1 MNNTRAAF
9 RSFASILPSC
19 LGAVP
24 RVFPDPRGM
33 RGRTLRAGALVVA
46 LAGVF
51 VLPAQAADLVS
62 NTGQTTEDSE
72 SVEVDNTESQGFRTG
87 DNTAGY
93 SLTAVKLSI
102 NTGFNATANLSSLR
116 VSLRAKGSGNHPAS
130 TDLATF
136 DNPSLTTLTTA
147 GVKTF
152 SLTSPYTLAADTD
165 YYIVVSVSA
174 VIGFNWRYTESTSE
188 DSGAAAGWSIHDDSV
203 WFDGSEWFRNDYVY
217 QIAVDATAITPP
229 AVRAPTPT
237 VRSCTHA
244 PGEEVWRATITV
256 GEATVS
262 GKTAVGYSGVSNF
275 FGSLSQATFRYR
287 SVTTFVRQI
296 TNFDGTLIFNLGR
309 RSGTVPDD
317 GLGLLG
323 LGTFTLQLGNT
334 CIAIANPGTETRFE
348 FTDHGLSWSS
358 GDRIP
363 VRLTRGYDWQR
374 SDQKRFSST
383 SAGTSGDE
391 PLSDGAAFAQ
401 GFRLHRSFGNSHGFM
416 LENVQIEYRDTDGDA
431 FSAEICEADSNYVPT
446 SECTDLIPPS
456 SFPAVSGAERPQVS
470 FRAPGGGIFLSHK
483 GRYAVKMIN
492 GGSAT
497 VTLGVAN
504 LGTGDPPRGFP
515 DFHRVQSIGDW
526 ELLDNQIVRMR
537 IHGSAP
543 PRHRSLTQL
552 LSALD
557 VSHDGRARRFDG
569 PLVGGAFHFKRYDYT
584 LTVPHGV
591 DTLTVTPTTSSPG
604 DGVAYLDGEGSA
616 ITDTDTGTDALD
628 AALEV
633 GLNVIKVQVVPHED
647 LAAARTVTV
656 GGHGHGSNTFLQGP
670 RARTYT
676 IQVRRTSG
684 PPTDTCSHIWCA
696 NLTWGQA
703 SRTGG
708 WTSQSVTH
716 GGGLAPTT
724 FTHDS
729 VNYRVFHLKYI
740 DYGGGTES
748 RSIAFEPALPT
759 GDYTLG
765 VDGHLF
771 QFTQTDTFGLSKTVN
786 IGGAARTRMSS
797 LELGDVVRVALASGH
812 VSGVNEEVT
821 LPDPLTVEVESKP
834 PRHNGADAFDVDIAF
849 GKTLSEDFSP
859 DTLQDHALD
868 ITGGGIVSVSR
879 IEETG
884 DLRNKR
890 WRVRIQPSGKDDV
903 VLTLNPGPACG
914 EANAVCTDA
923 DEKLPEAFIVTVGGP
938 VLEILNMGGPPEHD
952 GSSPFEVL
960 VQFSEDI
967 WNSWTHVKR
976 AVTAEGGTV
985 NWSKRKDQRSDLWR
999 LKVTPD
1005 NMGAVK
1011 LTFNTGGTC
1020 GDTHKSSVICTPDG
1034 RVLTESH
1041 SDSIEIDGPIA
1052 ITVADA
1058 EATEGT
1064 DANMVFTV
1072 KLSRWP
1078 VTELTV
1084 NYATANG
1091 TAIAGEDYT
1100 ETTGT
1105 LSFRVRE
1112 TSKTVSVPITD
1123 DSHND
1128 DGETFTLTLSEPSR
1142 GYLKDGT
1149 ATGTIR
1155 NTDPMPKAWI
1165 ARFGRTVGTQ
1175 AVDAVTGRLGGGGQ
1189 THVTLGGR
1197 SLPLGGKSS
1206 GLAGAGAERDSNMD
1220 ADMPD
1225 TDEGSILTQEETGG
1239 IDQASLM
1246 TQERP
1251 GEPEKGAGEIE
1262 KVVAEWLRDSVGE
1275 DERLVL
1281 PDLDTLM
1288 LGSSFN
1294 LSLGDRGAGPGSQ
1307 KEWSVWGRFARDSFE
1322 GTAEGLSLEGDVT
1335 TGFVGADVE
1344 TGSWLWGAALGI
1356 SDGEGPYRMAEN
1368 GSETET
1374 AAIEDE
1380 PPQWGSGRMESR
1392 LTAVYPYGRYAVTD
1406 RLDLWAMG
1414 GYGQGT
1420 MTVEPAGGSPLE
1432 TDLGMTLGAMG
1443 ARGNL
1448 REPPP
1453 EGGIAL
1459 ILRADA
1465 LWVRTESEALRSEGG
1480 FLSGAQADTSRMR
1493 LILEGERAY
1502 RLPDGGTITPALELG
1517 VRRDGGDAETG
1528 TGIETGARI
1537 TFKRQNLAVEGAVR
1551 TLLSHEDE
1559 EYGEWGASA
1568 SIRLEPGRD
1577 GRGLSFSVAP
1587 SWGAT
1592 GSAAERLWGL
1602 DDTRGLAPDGEFEAG
1617 RRIDARVGY
1626 GLPVFGGRF
1635 TGTPELSM
1643 GLSDGAREYRIGW
1656 RLSPVGG
1663 GIGPF
1668 ASFGIRMEAVREVP
1682 SRGESESR
1690 FGVVLEARF

>member
-1 MNNTRAAF
+1 MRISPFIALVLVAWAGTAWSQSNGDVRLSGGETASHGVVEIYHDQNSYSSGSRQRDIPSGWYALCDDWLDWQNANAACKAAGYSEGSL
-9 RSFASILPSC
+9 SFS
-19 LGAVP
+19 LGATTSTTNFLLDDVNCSGSETSLLDCPRYNNQQVGEHNCRVWDGVNPVPTLFIGDAREEDSPP
-24 RVFPDPRGM
+24 RVQPHARIGLY
-33 RGRTLRAGALVVA
+33 GNRTIPAEGVEVTCAGSPVIEAIETEVPA
-46 LAGVF
+46 DASWDAGDTLTLKVRF
-51 VLPAQAADLVS
+51 DRV
-62 NTGQTTEDSE
+62 
-72 SVEVDNTESQGFRTG
+72 VEVDITDGTPTLAVTVG
-87 DNTAGY
+87 TALVSTSYASG
-93 SLTAVKLSI
+93 
-102 NTGFNATANLSSLR
+102 SSSDTL
-116 VSLRAKGSGNHPAS
+116 VFS
-130 TDLATF
+130 T
-136 DNPSLTTLTTA
+136 
-147 GVKTF
+147 
-152 SLTSPYTLAADTD
+152 TLAAGTASSS
-165 YYIVVSVSA
+165 SVN
-174 VIGFNWRYTESTSE
+174 V
-188 DSGAAAGWSIHDDSV
+188 AANAL
-203 WFDGSEWFRNDYVY
+203 
-217 QIAVDATAITPP
+217 A
-229 AVRAPTPT
+229 
-237 VRSCTHA
+237 
-244 PGEEVWRATITV
+244 
-256 GEATVS
+256 
-262 GKTAVGYSGVSNF
+262 
-275 FGSLSQATFRYR
+275 L
-287 SVTTFVRQI
+287 
-296 TNFDGTLIFNLGR
+296 
-309 RSGTVPDD
+309 
-317 GLGLLG
+317 
-323 LGTFTLQLGNT
+323 
-334 CIAIANPGTETRFE
+334 
-348 FTDHGLSWSS
+348 
-358 GDRIP
+358 
-363 VRLTRGYDWQR
+363 
-374 SDQKRFSST
+374 
-383 SAGTSGDE
+383 
-391 PLSDGAAFAQ
+391 
-401 GFRLHRSFGNSHGFM
+401 
-416 LENVQIEYRDTDGDA
+416 
-431 FSAEICEADSNYVPT
+431 
-446 SECTDLIPPS
+446 
-456 SFPAVSGAERPQVS
+456 
-470 FRAPGGGIFLSHK
+470 
-483 GRYAVKMIN
+483 N
-492 GGSAT
+492 GGTIQNEQMQDA
-497 VTLGVAN
+497 V
-504 LGTGDPPRGFP
+504 
-515 DFHRVQSIGDW
+515 
-526 ELLDNQIVRMR
+526 
-537 IHGSAP
+537 
-543 PRHRSLTQL
+543 LT
-552 LSALD
+552 
-557 VSHDGRARRFDG
+557 H
-569 PLVGGAFHFKRYDYT
+569 
-584 LTVPHGV
+584 
-591 DTLTVTPTTSSPG
+591 
-604 DGVAYLDGEGSA
+604 VAYA
-616 ITDTDTGTDALD
+616 FT
-628 AALEV
+628 
-633 GLNVIKVQVVPHED
+633 
-647 LAAARTVTV
+647 
-656 GGHGHGSNTFLQGP
+656 SN
-670 RARTYT
+670 A
-676 IQVRRTSG
+676 
-684 PPTDTCSHIWCA
+684 
-696 NLTWGQA
+696 
-703 SRTGG
+703 
-708 WTSQSVTH
+708 
-716 GGGLAPTT
+716 
-724 FTHDS
+724 
-729 VNYRVFHLKYI
+729 
-740 DYGGGTES
+740 
-748 RSIAFEPALPT
+748 
-759 GDYTLG
+759 
-765 VDGHLF
+765 
-771 QFTQTDTFGLSKTVN
+771 
-786 IGGAARTRMSS
+786 
-797 LELGDVVRVALASGH
+797 
-812 VSGVNEEVT
+812 VNEEVT

-849 GKTLSEDFSP
+849 GKTLAEGFSYRS
-859 DTLQDHALD
+859 LKDHALS
-868 ITGGGIVSVSR
+868 ITGGEIQNVSR
-879 IEETG
+879 IDKTG
-884 DLRNKR
+884 DFRNKR
-890 WRVRIQPSGKDDV
+890 WRVKIKPSSKGDV
-903 VLTLNPGPACG
+903 VLTLAPGPACG

-1448 REPPP
+1448 KEPPP

-1480 FLSGAQADTSRMR
+1480 FLSGATADTSRMR

-1502 RLPDGGTITPALELG
+1502 RLANGGTLTPALELG

-1528 TGIETGARI
+1528 TGIETGARVS
-1537 TFKRQNLAVEGAVR
+1537 FKRQGLTIEGAVR

-1635 TGTPELSM
+1635 TGTPEFGL

-1668 ASFGIRMEAVREVP
+1668 GSFGIHMEAVRQLA

>member
-1 MNNTRAAF
+1 
-9 RSFASILPSC
+9 
-19 LGAVP
+19 
-24 RVFPDPRGM
+24 M

-51 VLPAQAADLVS
+51 AVPTYADAATLVS
-62 NTGQTTEDSE
+62 NTGQNTDGTYTLEDSGE
-72 SVEVDNTESQGFRTG
+72 FESQGFRTG
-87 DNTAGY
+87 SNTTGY

-102 NTGFNATANLSSLR
+102 GTGISTSDALLDLKVT
-116 VSLRAKGSGNHPAS
+116 LRAKGSGNHPAS

-136 DNPSLTTLTTA
+136 ISPSLSTLSTA

-152 SLTSPYTLAADTD
+152 DLFSTYDLKPNTD
-165 YYIVVSVSA
+165 YFIVVNVTGTGIDFPWDHTA
-174 VIGFNWRYTESTSE
+174 STSE
-188 DSGAAAGWSIHDDSV
+188 DSGRAPGWSIHDESNYIDTTSGD
-203 WFDGSEWFRNDYVY
+203 WSINGSIY
-217 QIAVDATAITPP
+217 QIEVEATAKDLNP
-229 AVRAPTPT
+229 AVR
-237 VRSCTHA
+237 SCVHA
-244 PGEEVWRATITV
+244 PGEEVWRATMSVGSTTSSGIT
-256 GEATVS
+256 ATGADQFVPYGSFSRGTFSYRGAEISVS
-262 GKTAVGYSGVSNF
+262 AISIRSDNNK
-275 FGSLSQATFRYR
+275 LTFL
-287 SVTTFVRQI
+287 V
-296 TNFDGTLIFNLGR
+296 GR

-323 LGTFTLQLGNT
+323 LGTFTLQMGNT
-334 CIAIANPGTETRFE
+334 CIAIANPGTELRFE
-348 FTDHGLSWSS
+348 FADHGLSWSN
-358 GDRIP
+358 GGRIP
-363 VRLTRGYDWQR
+363 VRLTKARDWQR
-374 SDQKRFSST
+374 
-383 SAGTSGDE
+383 GGDE
-391 PLSDGAAFAQ
+391 RFTTTSVSNTSNLQAGNGFFAQ
-401 GFRLHRSFGNSHGFM
+401 GFRLAGRNFNISAGFV
-416 LENVQIEYRDTDGDA
+416 LENVQIEYRDPDGDVFSAKICETDGDYNPG
-431 FSAEICEADSNYVPT
+431 DPLDP
-446 SECTDLIPPS
+446 ECTDLIPPS
-456 SFPAVSGAERPQVS
+456 SFPSVSGNERPLLS
-470 FRAPGGGIFLSHK
+470 FRAPSGGIFLTPR
-483 GRYAVKMIN
+483 GRYAVVLET
-492 GGSAT
+492 GAST
-497 VTLGVAN
+497 VVLGQSV
-504 LGTGDPPRGFP
+504 LDGIDSKDKRRLISGFA
-515 DFHRVQSIGDW
+515 DFYRFHQSDITWEKVNNRVF
-526 ELLDNQIVRMR
+526 RMR
-537 IHGSAP
+537 INGSEP

-569 PLVGGAFHFKRYDYT
+569 PLVGGAFHFKRFDYT

-604 DGVAYLDGEGSA
+604 DGVAYLDGEGNA
-616 ITDTDTGTDALD
+616 ITDADTSTDALD
-628 AALEV
+628 AALET

-676 IQVRRTSG
+676 IQVRRPSG

-708 WTSQSVTH
+708 WTSQSVIH

-724 FTHDS
+724 FTHNS
-729 VNYRVFHLKYI
+729 VDYRVFHLKYI

-748 RSIAFEPALPT
+748 RSIAFKPALPA

-765 VDGHLF
+765 VDGQVF
-771 QFTQTDTFGLSKTVN
+771 QFTQAESLGRLPQTVR
-786 IGGAARTRMSS
+786 IEGDAGTRMSS

-812 VSGVNEEVT
+812 VSGLNQEVT

-859 DTLQDHALD
+859 ETLQDHALD
-868 ITGGGIVSVSR
+868 ISGGGIVSVSR

-938 VLEILNMGGPPEHD
+938 VLKILNMGGPSEHD

-960 VQFSEDI
+960 VQFSEAI
-967 WNSWTHVKR
+967 WNSWTHVKQ

-985 NWSKRKDQRSDLWR
+985 NWSRRMDGRSDLWR

-1005 NMGAVK
+1005 EDDEDKGPVK

-1020 GDTHKSSVICTPDG
+1020 GDTPKSAVICTPDG

-1112 TSKTVSVPITD
+1112 TSKTVSVPITN

-1197 SLPLGGKSS
+1197 SLPLGKGSS

-1225 TDEGSILTQEETGG
+1225 TDERSILTQEETGG
-1239 IDQASLM
+1239 VDQASLLAP
-1246 TQERP
+1246 ERTAP
-1251 GEPEKGAGEIE
+1251 EGELEKEAGELE
-1262 KVVAEWLRDSVGE
+1262 QVVAEWLRSSMGE
-1275 DERLVL
+1275 DEELVL

-1294 LSLGDRGAGPGSQ
+1294 LSLGQGEAGSGSR
-1307 KEWSVWGRFARDSFE
+1307 KEWSAWGRFARDSFE
-1322 GTAEGLSLEGDVT
+1322 GTAEGLAVEGDVT
-1335 TGFVGADVE
+1335 TGFVGMDVE
-1344 TGSWLWGAALGI
+1344 SGSWLWGAALGI

-1368 GSETET
+1368 GSESAATEDDT
-1374 AAIEDE
+1374 
-1380 PPQWGSGRMESR
+1380 PQWGSGRMESR

-1414 GYGQGT
+1414 GYGEGT
-1420 MTVEPAGGSPLE
+1420 MSVEPAGGSALE
-1432 TDLGMTLGAMG
+1432 TDLGMTLGAVG

-1453 EGGIAL
+1453 GGGIAL

-1465 LWVRTESEALRSEGG
+1465 LWVRTESEALRSGSG

-1502 RLPDGGTITPALELG
+1502 RLTNGGTLTPALELG
-1517 VRRDGGDAETG
+1517 VRQDGGDAETG
-1528 TGIETGARI
+1528 TGMEAGARI
-1537 TFKRQNLAVEGAVR
+1537 SFKRQGLAVEGAVR

-1559 EYGEWGASA
+1559 KYGEWGASA
-1568 SIRLEPGRD
+1568 SIRLEPGKD

-1635 TGTPELSM
+1635 TGTPEF
-1643 GLSDGAREYRIGW
+1643 GLGVSDGNREYRIGW

-1668 ASFGIRMEAVREVP
+1668 ASFGIHMEAVREVP